1 MSSHQTD
8 NHASHS
14 HEDAS
19 RHDHS
24 GHAQQRTTQT
34 AGHAEG
40 ANTAHQH
47 DQGGEHDEHAGHGV
61 DHSGHEK
68 IFRNRFWI
76 SLVLSIPVLL
86 YSPSIQRW
94 LGFTAPE
101 FPGSQWIAPIFA
113 TIVFIIGGIP
123 FIQMAA
129 PEVRKRK
136 PGMMTL
142 ITLAISVAFIYS
154 LAALIIA
161 PETGFFWE
169 LVLLIDVMLLGHW
182 LEMRSIRQ
190 ASGALNELA
199 KLMPDQA
206 ELLLPDGST
215 KTVSTSELNQGDI
228 VLVRPGAS
236 IPADG
241 EVVEGG
247 SDVNE
252 SIITGES
259 RPVKKG
265 PGEEVIAG
273 TINGQG
279 SLRVKVTATG
289 DDTALA
295 GIMRLVEQAQASK
308 SDTQVLADKAA
319 GWLFYIAVAA
329 AAFTAVFW
337 TIGYGF
343 NVEVISRV
351 ATVLV
356 IACPHALG
364 LAVPLVVAIS
374 TSKAA
379 TNGILVR
386 DRLALENARDT
397 DAVIFDKTGTLTKGE
412 QGVVG
417 IATAEGWDENDAL
430 ALAAAIEGD
439 SEHIIAQAIRQAA
452 QERSVTP
459 PAITDFEAIKGRGV
473 RAKYN
478 SEDIWI
484 GGPRL
489 LELLNL
495 TPGTELGVF
504 ARMAGSKAQSVV
516 WLVVDNAIVGAFA
529 LADVIRP
536 ESYEAI
542 NRLHEL
548 GIEVAMLTGDS
559 RDVATAV
566 ARELGIDTVF
576 AEVLPE
582 DKDKKVAELQA
593 QGKIVMMVGD
603 GVNDAPALTRADI
616 GVAIGGGTDV
626 AIEAADIILVESD
639 PRGVVK
645 IINLSRATR
654 KKMVQN
660 LWWAA
665 GYNIVFIPL
674 AAVSTF
680 ITPALGAVFMAL
692 STIIVAIN
700 AQTLRNARLD

>member
-1 MSSHQTD
+1 
-8 NHASHS
+8 
-14 HEDAS
+14 
-19 RHDHS
+19 
-24 GHAQQRTTQT
+24 
-34 AGHAEG
+34 
-40 ANTAHQH
+40 
-47 DQGGEHDEHAGHGV
+47 
-61 DHSGHEK
+61 
-68 IFRNRFWI
+68 
-76 SLVLSIPVLL
+76 
-86 YSPSIQRW
+86 
-94 LGFTAPE
+94 
-101 FPGSQWIAPIFA
+101 
-113 TIVFIIGGIP
+113 
-123 FIQMAA
+123 
-129 PEVRKRK
+129 
-136 PGMMTL
+136 
-142 ITLAISVAFIYS
+142 
-154 LAALIIA
+154 
-161 PETGFFWE
+161 
-169 LVLLIDVMLLGHW
+169 MLLGHW

-190 ASGALNELA
+190 ASGALDELA
-199 KLMPDQA
+199 RLMPDQA
-206 ELLLPDGST
+206 ELILPDGST
-215 KTVSTSELNQGDI
+215 KVVSTSELKPGDI
-228 VLVRPGAS
+228 VLVRPGAG

-241 EVVEGG
+241 EVVAGG

-252 SIITGES
+252 AMITGES

-265 PGEEVIAG
+265 PDDKVIAG

-279 SLRVKVTATG
+279 SLRVRVTATG

-343 NVEVISRV
+343 DVEVISRV

-397 DAVIFDKTGTLTKGE
+397 NTVIFDKTGTLTRGE

-417 IATAEGWDENDAL
+417 VAVSDGWDENDAL

-439 SEHIIAQAIRQAA
+439 SEHIIARAIREAA
-452 QERSVTP
+452 QARDLTP
-459 PAITDFEAIKGRGV
+459 PAITDFQAIKGRGV
-473 RAKYN
+473 QARAGGKRV
-478 SEDIWI
+478 WI

-489 LELLNL
+489 LELLDL
-495 TPGTELGVF
+495 RPAPELDAF
-504 ARMAGSKAQSVV
+504 SRMAGSRAQSVV
-516 WLVVDNAIVGAFA
+516 WLVADEAIMAAFA

-542 NRLHEL
+542 QRLHEL
-548 GIEVAMLTGDS
+548 GVEVAMLTGDS
-559 RDVATAV
+559 RDVAAAV
-566 ARELGIDTVF
+566 AKELGIDTVF

-582 DKDKKVAELQA
+582 DKDKKVADLQA
-593 QGKIVMMVGD
+593 QGKMVMMVGD

-626 AIEAADIILVESD
+626 AIEAADIFLVESD

-665 GYNIVFIPL
+665 GYNILFIPL

-700 AQTLRNARLD
+700 AQTLRNADLD

>member
-1 MSSHQTD
+1 MVHHQTD
-8 NHASHS
+8 KHNALSQYMEAGGHGHQGREERFRAHDSH
-14 HEDAS
+14 
-19 RHDHS
+19 
-24 GHAQQRTTQT
+24 GAQQ
-34 AGHAEG
+34 
-40 ANTAHQH
+40 H
-47 DQGGEHDEHAGHGV
+47 DDGDHDEHAGHGV

-76 SLVLSIPVLL
+76 SLALSLPVLL
-86 YSPSIQRW
+86 YSPTIQRW
-94 LGFTAPE
+94 LGFNMPE
-101 FPGSQWIAPIFA
+101 FPGSQWVTPIFA
-113 TIVFIIGGIP
+113 TIVFIVGGIP

-129 PEVRKRK
+129 PEIRKRK

-206 ELLLPDGST
+206 ELILPDGST
-215 KTVSTSELNQGDI
+215 KTVPTNELNQGDI

-252 SIITGES
+252 SLITGES

-265 PGEEVIAG
+265 PGEKVIAG
-273 TINGQG
+273 AINGQG

-319 GWLFYIAVAA
+319 GWLFYIAVGAA
-329 AAFTAVFW
+329 IFTAIFW

-343 NVEVISRV
+343 SVEVISRV

-397 DAVIFDKTGTLTKGE
+397 NTIIFDKTGTLTKGE

-417 IATAEGWDENDAL
+417 VVTADGWSEDDVL

-439 SEHIIAQAIRQAA
+439 SEHIIAQAVREAA
-452 QERSVTP
+452 KQRNLTP
-459 PAITDFEAIKGRGV
+459 PAISDFEAIKGRGV
-473 RAKYN
+473 RAKHN
-478 SEDIWI
+478 GEDIWI

-495 TPGTELGVF
+495 TPDTELDAF

-516 WLVVDNAIVGAFA
+516 WLVVDNAIAGAFA

-559 RDVATAV
+559 RDVATSV

-593 QGKIVMMVGD
+593 QGKMVMMVGD

-680 ITPALGAVFMAL
+680 ITPALGAVFMAF

-700 AQTLRNARLD
+700 AQTLRNAKLD